1 MIDSFIDMFS
11 YELSAKL
18 FSTLLD
24 KIFGVKLLIF
34 VVGISRSTV
43 GIFGRLTPPTADSL
57 GTPLGGT
64 L

>member
-1 MIDSFIDMFS
+1 MIDSLIDMFS
-11 YELSAKL
+11 NELSAKL

-43 GIFGRLTPPTADSL
+43 GILGPLTPPL
-57 GTPLGGT
+57 QTP
-64 L
+64 